1 MATLDQTI
9 SQTHDWV
16 LNRVH
21 ELTEES
27 FVDGDLDALDDGYA
41 IVQEFAEW
49 LDPNDQEYDVISL
62 EYIGE
67 GSEYE

>member
-9 SQTHDWV
+9 NQNYNWV
-16 LNRVH
+16 LDRVH
-21 ELTEES
+21 QLAEES
-27 FVDGDLDALDDGYA
+27 CDDGDFDKLDDGYA
-41 IVQEFAEW
+41 IVQEFSEW
-49 LDPNDQEYDVISL
+49 LNPDEEYDVISL

>member
-9 SQTHDWV
+9 SHTHDWV
-16 LNRVH
+16 LDRVH

-27 FVDGDLDALDDGYA
+27 SVEGNFDVLDDGYA
-41 IVQEFAEW
+41 IVQEFNEW
-49 LDPNDQEYDVISL
+49 LDPDSDEYDVISL

>member
-49 LDPNDQEYDVISL
+49 LDPNDEEYDVISL

>member
-9 SQTHDWV
+9 NQNYNWV
-16 LNRVH
+16 LDRVH
-21 ELTEES
+21 QLAEES
-27 FVDGDLDALDDGYA
+27 CVGGEFDKLDDGYA

-49 LDPNDQEYDVISL
+49 LNPDEEYDVISL

>member
-21 ELTEES
+21 ELTDES
-27 FVDGDLDALDDGYA
+27 FVDGNIDILDDGYS
-41 IVQEFAEW
+41 IVQEFEEW
-49 LDPNDQEYDVISL
+49 LDPDSEEYDVISL